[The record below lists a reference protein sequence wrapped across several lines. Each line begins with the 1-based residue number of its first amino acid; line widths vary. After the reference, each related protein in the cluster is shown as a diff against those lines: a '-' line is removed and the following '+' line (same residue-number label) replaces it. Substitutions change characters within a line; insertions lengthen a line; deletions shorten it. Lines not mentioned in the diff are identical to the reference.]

1 MTIYDVLGKCLLFIN
16 TTHIPKPLIPKKP
29 KNNIIKN
36 FQTYYPKHSPQIK
49 ISNFK
54 TIQLCPKIVID
65 QHTPL
70 NNFNFQS
77 NYYPLWAKQLFITN
91 AYIG

>member
-1 MTIYDVLGKCLLFIN
+1 MKKGDFLPRFRCPACYLLIYN
-16 TTHIPKPLIPKKP
+16 KKP
-29 KNNIIKN
+29 INNI
-36 FQTYYPKHSPQIK
+36 QTYYQNYSPLIK
-49 ISNFK
+49 IYNFK
-54 TIQLCPKIVID
+54 TIQLCPKTVIN

-70 NNFNFQS
+70 NKINFQS